1 MKYQL
6 LNELIQHLE
15 KFESIQGQNHKDINA
30 FAQWLANETK
40 PSSSNAAIEP
50 LKSSEPI
57 YRQPVNALISILIGR
72 MGKYARV
79 YSKKILSN
87 TILSG
92 MDDYSFMATLMFHE
106 QMTKSELIH
115 YNLLDSVTSG
125 ADIIKRLLSN
135 ELIKEEENPNDK
147 RSKSVSITPKGQKL
161 MVEVFKEMHLASE
174 IVTGNLNNNE
184 KHTLV
189 ELLSKLD
196 AFHKDIFENDRKLA
210 LSAIKNKHLG
220 E

>member
-15 KFESIQGQNHKDINA
+15 KFESLQNQNHKNINA
-30 FAQWLANETK
+30 FAQWLAHENQANKTAQKFIPVEST
-40 PSSSNAAIEP
+40 
-50 LKSSEPI
+50 EPI
-57 YRQPVNALISILIGR
+57 YRQPVDALISILIGR

-79 YSKKILSN
+79 YTKKILSN
-87 TILSG
+87 TSLSG

-106 QMTKSELIH
+106 HMTKSELIH

-125 ADIIKRLLSN
+125 ADIIKRLIN
-135 ELIKEEENPNDK
+135 NGLIQEEENPNDK
-147 RSKSVSITPKGQKL
+147 RSKSVRITPKGRAM
-161 MVEVFKEMHLASE
+161 MVEVFKEMQLASE
-174 IVTGNLNNNE
+174 IVTGKLSEKE

-196 AFHKDIFENDRKLA
+196 AFHKDIFENDRKLE
-210 LSAIKNKHLG
+210 LSAIKNKHLTK
-220 E
+220 

>member
-15 KFESIQGQNHKDINA
+15 KFESLQTQSNKDINA
-30 FAQWLANETK
+30 FAEWFAHETK
-40 PSSSNAAIEP
+40 RSKAVSGIEASKSN
-50 LKSSEPI
+50 EPI

-79 YSKKILSN
+79 YTKKILSK
-87 TILSG
+87 TRLSG
-92 MDDYSFMATLMFHE
+92 LDDYSFMATLMFHE
-106 QMTKSELIH
+106 RMTKSELIH

-125 ADIIKRLLSN
+125 TDIIKRLIN
-135 ELIKEEENPNDK
+135 NGYIQEEENPNDK
-147 RSKSVSITPKGQKL
+147 RSKSVSITPKGRA
-161 MVEVFKEMHLASE
+161 MMIEVFKEMHLASE
-174 IVTGNLNNNE
+174 IVTGKLSEIE
-184 KHTLV
+184 KNTLV

-196 AFHKDIFENDRKLA
+196 AFHKSIFENDRKLE
-210 LSAIKNKHLG
+210 LSAIRNKHLG